1 MDVLLSTSGIVIIV
15 VMILLTF
22 VMWKV
27 AKLLLIPIQIL
38 LFLALMFIAYKLL
51 FAPEQPAASSEDTSG
66 EKVQNTLVDPKVG
79 KKIADKI
86 KEEAVQAG
94 KAAWESVKS
103 AAAQPGNAPAAP
115 GKAQSAPPVEG
126 EK

>member
-38 LFLALMFIAYKLL
+38 LFLALMFIAYKLI
-51 FAPEQPAASSEDTSG
+51 FTPERLDKISEGSANG
-66 EKVQNTLVDPKVG
+66 ESQTLVDPGTG

-86 KEEAVQAG
+86 KDGAIQAG
-94 KAAWESVKS
+94 KAALDSVKS
-103 AAAQPGNAPAAP
+103 KAAQQGNGPAAFD
-115 GKAQSAPPVEG
+115 KAGADPAAEV
-126 EK
+126 KR

>member
-38 LFLALMFIAYKLL
+38 LFLALMFIAYRLL
-51 FAPEQPAASSEDTSG
+51 FAPDRLSEGSPEG
-66 EKVQNTLVDPKVG
+66 KGQTLVEPGTG

-86 KEEAVQAG
+86 RDEAIQAG
-94 KAAWESVKS
+94 KAALDSVRS
-103 AAAQPGNAPAAP
+103 AAVQQLNAPAAP
-115 GKAQSAPPVEG
+115 ERPGADPGSGVKR
-126 EK
+126 

>member
-38 LFLALMFIAYKLL
+38 LFLALMFIAYRLL
-51 FAPEQPAASSEDTSG
+51 FTPERLDKLSGNPPAEKSQTPVDSG
-66 EKVQNTLVDPKVG
+66 AG

-86 KEEAVQAG
+86 KQEAIQAG
-94 KAAWESVKS
+94 KAALDSVKS
-103 AAAQPGNAPAAP
+103 AAAQQGNAPAAP
-115 GKAQSAPPVEG
+115 GKAQPVPPVEG

>member
-38 LFLALMFIAYKLL
+38 LFLALMFIAYRLL
-51 FAPEQPAASSEDTSG
+51 FTPERLDRLSEGSPEG
-66 EKVQNTLVDPKVG
+66 KGQTLVEPGTG

-86 KEEAVQAG
+86 RDEAIQAG
-94 KAAWESVKS
+94 KAALDSVRS
-103 AAAQPGNAPAAP
+103 AAVQQLNAPAAP
-115 GKAQSAPPVEG
+115 ERPGADPGSGVKR
-126 EK
+126 